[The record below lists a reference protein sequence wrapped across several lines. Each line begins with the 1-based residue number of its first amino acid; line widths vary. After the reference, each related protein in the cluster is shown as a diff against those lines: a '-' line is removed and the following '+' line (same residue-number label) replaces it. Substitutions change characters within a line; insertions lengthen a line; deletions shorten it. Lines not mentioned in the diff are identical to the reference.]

1 MSENTQISSTNLNTT
16 SNEENKAKI
25 IHEGGATSVPKVSII
40 VPVFNLSEYLSES
53 LDSMLNQDFHNFEI
67 IAVDDGSTDNSLDI
81 LLDYAS
87 KDKRITVMSQK
98 NCYAGVARNT
108 GLSIAKGEYLL
119 FLDGDDFFEP
129 NLLSYVTK
137 VMDSDRSNVSV
148 FQYKYF
154 NTQTNCDEPENKGIN
169 KKLNKNGEE
178 HILVDTASIA
188 SELFTLVNPMPWNK
202 MFRASFVKEHNL
214 KFQNLIL
221 SNDVFFSDTA
231 LSLTDK
237 ISFIYKTFVHYRYNN
252 NSSLR
257 NKRDEYPYCFY
268 ECYCSLHDFLEKH
281 QIYEKYKKTFLNSF
295 VSTINFTIEKTF
307 LKRNE
312 VKLFVKHEV
321 VPKYLQ
327 NEEDLVLIK
336 ASYLEKLKKYGVMD
350 LNIPEPVISITSFPA
365 RIATVNQTIE
375 SIINQNYPY
384 KCITLWLADSQF
396 PNKEKDLPESL
407 IKLKDAKSLCI
418 GWCEDTKS
426 YKKLIPSLKKYPND
440 AIITIDDDLIY
451 PVDWLERLV
460 CAYMNDKSSIHTMRA
475 HGIKIDSLLHIQPY
489 ANWMSNMDCAEKS
502 YFNFFTGVG
511 GVLYP
516 PKTLSDNVL
525 NEKQML
531 KLCPNADD
539 IWFWA
544 NAVLNRTKINLV
556 TPNIGNLN
564 YVPGSQDGDIPLWK
578 VNVTMGLNDLHMSN
592 LLKKYPNVLD
602 VLFEEITNANINSK
616 FFGVIKITSG
626 CRGDYSYK
634 KLSFMGGNLYVRKK
648 TPNITEVKYPFMS
661 IKMVRNKYKD

>member
-327 NEEDLVLIK
+327 NEEDLALIK

-544 NAVLNRTKINLV
+544 NAILNRTKINLV
-556 TPNIGNLN
+556 TPNIGPLN

-592 LLKKYPNVLD
+592 LLKKYTEVISILI
-602 VLFEEITNANINSK
+602 EEITDASHCTK
-616 FFGVIKITSG
+616 CFGLIHVIYGKKQMLLYKKITLLGVNIYFRVS
-626 CRGDYSYK
+626 SK
-634 KLSFMGGNLYVRKK
+634 NK
-648 TPNITEVKYPFMS
+648 TVLKIPFMHFTR
-661 IKMVRNKYKD
+661 IH

>member
-137 VMDSDRSNVSV
+137 VMDSERSNVSV

-327 NEEDLVLIK
+327 NEEDLALIK

-544 NAVLNRTKINLV
+544 NAILNRTKINLV
-556 TPNIGNLN
+556 TPNIGPLN

-592 LLKKYPNVLD
+592 LLKKYTEVISILI
-602 VLFEEITNANINSK
+602 EEITDASHCTK
-616 FFGVIKITSG
+616 CFGLIHVIYGKKQMLLYKKITLLGVNIYFRVS
-626 CRGDYSYK
+626 SK
-634 KLSFMGGNLYVRKK
+634 NK
-648 TPNITEVKYPFMS
+648 TVLKIPFMHFTR
-661 IKMVRNKYKD
+661 IH

>member
-25 IHEGGATSVPKVSII
+25 IHKGGATSVPKVSII

-327 NEEDLVLIK
+327 NEEDLALIK

-451 PVDWLERLV
+451 PIDWLERLV

-516 PKTLSDNVL
+516 PKALSDNVL

-544 NAVLNRTKINLV
+544 NAILNRTKINLV
-556 TPNIGNLN
+556 TPNIGPLN

-592 LLKKYPNVLD
+592 LLKKYTEVISILI
-602 VLFEEITNANINSK
+602 EEITDASHCTK
-616 FFGVIKITSG
+616 CFGLIHVIYGKKQMLLYKKITLLGVNIYFRVS
-626 CRGDYSYK
+626 SK
-634 KLSFMGGNLYVRKK
+634 NK
-648 TPNITEVKYPFMS
+648 TVLKIPFMHFTK
-661 IKMVRNKYKD
+661 IH